1 MASAVFHDMLEMSN
15 PSMTDTS
22 TSESIS
28 VPAKPRHPS
37 EPIDIPFPIRA
48 GTIFLPNVS
57 IYPLHSP
64 DGSSEL
70 QAKVQGVLC
79 ESYMENAAQ
88 TVKVLPAKKE
98 VTVLVPAPLPEGV
111 PIGERWEGVR
121 A

>member
-1 MASAVFHDMLEMSN
+1 MRTLGLINFSLQPEKDVKVEIVLL
-15 PSMTDTS
+15 PT
-22 TSESIS
+22 
-28 VPAKPRHPS
+28 
-37 EPIDIPFPIRA
+37 RA

-88 TVKVLPAKKE
+88 TVRVLPAKKE
-98 VTVLVPAPLPEGV
+98 VTVLVPAPLPGGAL
-111 PIGERWEGVR
+111 IGEQWEGVR

>member
-1 MASAVFHDMLEMSN
+1 MR
-15 PSMTDTS
+15 TS
-22 TSESIS
+22 GLINFSSQPEKDVTVEI
-28 VPAKPRHPS
+28 VLLPT
-37 EPIDIPFPIRA
+37 RA

-64 DGSSEL
+64 DEPSEL

-88 TVKVLPAKKE
+88 TVRVLPAKKE
-98 VTVLVPAPLPEGV
+98 VTVLVPAPLPGGV
-111 PIGERWEGVR
+111 PIGEQWEGVR

>member
-1 MASAVFHDMLEMSN
+1 MQTLGLINFSLQPEKDVKVEIVLL
-15 PSMTDTS
+15 PT
-22 TSESIS
+22 
-28 VPAKPRHPS
+28 
-37 EPIDIPFPIRA
+37 RA

-57 IYPLHSP
+57 IYPLHFP